1 MKKQMKQ
8 TLSPSLPTGVER
20 ANDYIEDVLSGKIS
34 ACWWV
39 KRACQRQK
47 QDLAKPDW
55 DYYFSD
61 EQANMVCDFIE
72 SLPHIKGS
80 QFAGQLLRLEPWQC
94 FIITTVFGWLH
105 CDTGLR
111 RFKTVYIE
119 CPRKN
124 GKSTLSA
131 PVALFL
137 LTADEEM
144 GAEVYSAATTRDQA
158 KIVWEDA
165 KRMVDRSPSLR
176 SALGVATSA
185 HAIYV
190 ANRAS
195 TMKALSRDQQ
205 GNLDGLNIH
214 GAIID
219 ELHGHKDRGVW
230 DVIETGTG
238 ARAQPLIWAITTAG
252 SNRVGICY
260 EQQAYVRKILDEV
273 HEDNS
278 YFGIIYTID
287 DADDPFDP
295 KSWVKANPNYGISV
309 SPDDLERKARKAMQM
324 AAAQNNFLTKHLN
337 VWVNADTSWMNM
349 QAWAKCADES
359 LDEANFVDDN
369 CVIACDLATK
379 VDVAAK
385 IKLFW
390 REIDTKIHYYV
401 FGKYYLP
408 EDAAEDGRNS
418 HYHGWANEGKIVLT
432 DGNVTDYSVIE
443 EDIREDARQFT
454 VIEGCFDPWQASSI
468 MQRLQGDG
476 LTVKEYR
483 QTVQNMSEP
492 MKELE
497 ALTLQ
502 GRIHH
507 NGDPV
512 LTWMISNVVARLDA
526 KENIYPKKEFPEN
539 KIDGAVAL
547 IMALGSALSLQ
558 NREEQ
563 GDLNGFLNNPLKIGY

>member
-1 MKKQMKQ
+1 MKTTRSQNLQ
-8 TLSPSLPTGVER
+8 GVDR
-20 ANDYIEDVLSGKIS
+20 ANQYIKNVLSGKTS
-34 ACWWV
+34 ACHWV
-39 KRACQRQK
+39 KRACQRQLD
-47 QDLAKPDW
+47 DLNK
-55 DYYFSD
+55 SD
-61 EQANMVCDFIE
+61 FEFEFDLDRANKICKFVE
-72 SLPHIKGS
+72 ALPHIKGS
-80 QFAGQLLRLEPWQC
+80 QFAGTLLKLEPWQC
-94 FIITTVFGWLH
+94 FILTTVFGWVNKE
-105 CDTGLR
+105 TGLR

-131 PVALFL
+131 PVALYL
-137 LTADEEM
+137 LAADREP

-165 KRMVDRSPSLR
+165 KRMADRSVGLR
-176 SALGVATSA
+176 NALGVRTSA

-190 ANRAS
+190 PEAAS
-195 TMKALSRDQQ
+195 TLKALSRDQQ

-238 ARAQPLIWAITTAG
+238 ARAQSLVWAITTAG
-252 SNRVGICY
+252 SNRAGICY
-260 EQQAYVRKILDEV
+260 EQQSYVRKILDSV
-273 HEDNS
+273 HDDDT

-287 DADDPFDP
+287 EGDDPFSP
-295 KSWVKANPNYGISV
+295 EAWQKANPNYGVSV
-309 SPDDLERKARKAMQM
+309 SPDDLARKSIKALQM

-337 VWVNADTSWMNM
+337 VWVNADSAWMNM
-349 QAWAKCADES
+349 QAWDKCGDPT
-359 LDEANFVDDN
+359 LNEAEYVDDP
-369 CVIACDLATK
+369 CVISCDLATK
-379 VDVAAK
+379 IDVTAK
-385 IKLFW
+385 IRLHWKK
-390 REIDTKIHYYV
+390 IDGKFHYFV

-408 EDAAEDGRNS
+408 EDAVSDGRNN
-418 HYHGWANEGKIVLT
+418 HYYGWSAEGRLVLT
-432 DGNVTDYSVIE
+432 DGNVTDYSIIE
-443 EDIREDARQFT
+443 DDIRQEANDFNVQQ
-454 VIEGCFDPWQASSI
+454 VYFDPWQASSI
-468 MQRLQGDG
+468 MQRLQVDG
-476 LTVKEYR
+476 LPVSEYR

-497 ALTLQ
+497 ALVLQ

-512 LTWMISNVVARLDA
+512 LTWMISNVVAKLDA

-547 IMALGSALSLQ
+547 IMALGGAISLE
-558 NREEQ
+558 NVND
-563 GDLNGFLNNPLKIGY
+563 GDWNGFLSDPVRLTH